1 MEPYGPANVVPQLVH
16 VLYWDR
22 KERFLNESDI
32 YPAWVMFAVCDGI
45 FDFRIGDRGGSATS
59 GDLVIC
65 PPGVPLWREVVR
77 TLSFF
82 VIHFRWNL
90 PDSQQMVEDASRLTM
105 LPQGKLTLRDSR
117 RLSSTYQY
125 LLELW
130 PKRDKLH
137 RRRQNLL
144 LNDIWL
150 QYCIEAEAAR
160 KLEKPADALMQ
171 TAGQLLEARAY
182 DSRFSMKA
190 LSAELELSPVQF
202 TRRFKSQFGKT
213 PTDFIVNLRLDKVRQ
228 MLLETNYPLDQIA
241 EQCGY
246 ENGFYLSRVFSKKF
260 EMSPSMYRSV
270 HQI

>member
-1 MEPYGPANVVPQLVH
+1 MEPYRPADVVPQLVH

-22 KERFLNESDI
+22 KERFLNEIDV
-32 YPAWVMFAVCDGI
+32 YPSWVMFAVCEGI
-45 FDFRIGDRGGSATS
+45 FDFRIGQLQGSATS
-59 GDLVIC
+59 GDIVLC
-65 PPGVPLWREVVR
+65 PPGIPLWREVVR

-82 VIHFRWNL
+82 VIHFRWKL
-90 PDSQQMVEDASRLTM
+90 PDSLQTIEDESLLMHIPR
-105 LPQGKLTLRDSR
+105 GKLTLRDSR
-117 RLSSTYQY
+117 RMSSSYQY
-125 LLELW
+125 LLGLW

-150 QYCIEAEAAR
+150 QYCLEAEAAR
-160 KLEKPADALMQ
+160 NMEKPSDPLMQ
-171 TAGQLLEARAY
+171 KAASLLEARAY
-182 DSRFSMKA
+182 DSRFSMKN

-202 TRRFKSQFGKT
+202 TRRFKARFGKT
-213 PTDFIVNLRLDKVRQ
+213 PADYVVTLRMDKVRQ

-260 EMSPSMYRSV
+260 EMSPSVYRST
-270 HQI
+270 HQM